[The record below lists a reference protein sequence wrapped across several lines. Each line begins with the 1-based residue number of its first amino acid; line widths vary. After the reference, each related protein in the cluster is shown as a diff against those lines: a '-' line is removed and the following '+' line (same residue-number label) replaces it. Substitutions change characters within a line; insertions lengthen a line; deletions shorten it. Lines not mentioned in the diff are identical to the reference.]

1 MDAHLAQVA
10 IMDPHLAQVGYNGST
25 VRTQYSDHKLLLAV
39 SPPYIPLVIDLRE
52 RRLCAKCK
60 SQLNHFFKENVRY
73 PIWIFRDPISLILKT

>member
-1 MDAHLAQVA
+1 
-10 IMDPHLAQVGYNGST
+10 
-25 VRTQYSDHKLLLAV
+25 LLLAV